1 MLELQASMST
11 AQRNINI
18 NNNSN
23 ASNAPMVEAFRHIV
37 PEEGV
42 EINYNEFIAAAMCR

>member
-1 MLELQASMST
+1 MLELQNSM
-11 AQRNINI
+11 AQAGTQGAMADALR
-18 NNNSN
+18 SV
-23 ASNAPMVEAFRHIV
+23 P